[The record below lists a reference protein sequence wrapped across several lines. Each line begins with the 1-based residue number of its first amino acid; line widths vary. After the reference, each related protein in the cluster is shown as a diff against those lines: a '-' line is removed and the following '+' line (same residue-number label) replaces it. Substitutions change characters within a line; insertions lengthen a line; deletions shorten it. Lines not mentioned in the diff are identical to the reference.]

1 MTIKTLSTENF
12 LRTEAAKAFFSPRFS
27 DNSVEESVKTILE
40 KVASEGDAA
49 LRNFSKHF
57 DKLDLHSFEI
67 PLSERKKAASELK
80 KTKPELYKAIQF
92 SYKNALR
99 FAKKQKKSFGNFE
112 MEIAKGVFTGQKN
125 IPVEKAGIYVPA
137 GRYPLFSSLIMGAA
151 PAQAAG
157 VEKIILC
164 TPPRLH
170 PKDAQKQEHAEKNN
184 KKIALKPWADE
195 TTLAVSYICKIDT
208 VYALGGAQAIAA
220 MAYGTETIPQV
231 DVIVGPGNKYVAEAK
246 RLVYGKVGIDF
257 IAGPTEVFIIA
268 DESARASWVAADLLA
283 QAEHDPDAQA
293 ILATNSEKLIAEV
306 KTEIQKQ
313 ISLFPEPEAALQSL
327 KENGLI
333 LLCKDLDE
341 AIEIANKK
349 APEHLEIALDDTK
362 ERKKLVEKARNY
374 GSLFIGHEAAEV
386 FGDYCA
392 GLNHTLPTS
401 GSARFTGG
409 LSVRHFIKTLTTL
422 RAHNQE
428 SIQEIAKHSALIG
441 RSEGLIG
448 HARAAEIRFQ
458 NSQD

>member
-1 MTIKTLSTENF
+1 
-12 LRTEAAKAFFSPRFS
+12 
-27 DNSVEESVKTILE
+27 
-40 KVASEGDAA
+40 
-49 LRNFSKHF
+49 
-57 DKLDLHSFEI
+57 
-67 PLSERKKAASELK
+67 
-80 KTKPELYKAIQF
+80 
-92 SYKNALR
+92 
-99 FAKKQKKSFGNFE
+99 
-112 MEIAKGVFTGQKN
+112 
-125 IPVEKAGIYVPA
+125 
-137 GRYPLFSSLIMGAA
+137 MGAA

-170 PKDAQKQEHAEKNN
+170 PKDAQEQEHAEKNN